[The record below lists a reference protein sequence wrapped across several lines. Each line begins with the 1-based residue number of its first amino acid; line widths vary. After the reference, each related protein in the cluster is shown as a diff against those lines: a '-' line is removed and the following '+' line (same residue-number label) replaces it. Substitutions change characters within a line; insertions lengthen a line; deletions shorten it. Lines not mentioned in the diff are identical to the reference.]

1 MATYTRERQSDRRQD
16 AVGLGSN
23 YLTVLGYEQ
32 EVSTTGLFYIL
43 AGSCIQIHILIES
56 GTMCVHNGIQAHRI
70 VQTSL
75 DVAGAVRC
83 RTVVVTHADGDR
95 LSAALEVRA
104 NRSTEYTVLIL
115 ICRLYTDNSV
125 AAKHVRTDV

>member
-1 MATYTRERQSDRRQD
+1 
-16 AVGLGSN
+16 
-23 YLTVLGYEQ
+23 
-32 EVSTTGLFYIL
+32 
-43 AGSCIQIHILIES
+43 
-56 GTMCVHNGIQAHRI
+56 MCVHNGIQAHRI

-125 AAKHVRTDV
+125 AAAAILAAQEGFAPSQIMPDTIANAFTSV